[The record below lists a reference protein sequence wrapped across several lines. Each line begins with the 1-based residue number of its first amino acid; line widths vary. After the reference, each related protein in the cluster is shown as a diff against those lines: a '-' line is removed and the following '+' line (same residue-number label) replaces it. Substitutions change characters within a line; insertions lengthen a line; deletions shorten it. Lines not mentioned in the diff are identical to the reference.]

1 MDARDFSLRLTVALL
16 LTGVLAGLVGIGFTH
31 LLHAVQQ
38 WMFYGGWAAEHISF
52 RELVAQASAGRR
64 LMALLACGV
73 VVGGVLDAVAQI
85 WRAVTGS
92 ENGGAAA

>member
-38 WMFYGGWAAEHISF
+38 WVFYGGWA
-52 RELVAQASAGRR
+52 
-64 LMALLACGV
+64 
-73 VVGGVLDAVAQI
+73 
-85 WRAVTGS
+85 TGHVS
-92 ENGGAAA
+92 VS

>member
-52 RELVAQASAGRR
+52 RELARPAAAGRR
-64 LMALLACGV
+64 WRG
-73 VVGGVLDAVAQI
+73 VGG
-85 WRAVTGS
+85 GGGGG
-92 ENGGAAA
+92 GGAVGRGGTNMARRYWK

>member
-73 VVGGVLDAVAQI
+73 VVGGGVGRCCTNMARRY
-85 WRAVTGS
+85 WK
-92 ENGGAAA
+92 